1 MKIKTILMDTFCNT
15 LEMGDI
21 MKIIKFNL
29 EELENNS
36 NGFSCYILGR
46 SYDLEENGAI
56 EDFNDA
62 LKYYNDGMNLDYPL
76 CEYSL
81 GISLILGL
89 GDVLNIDKEK
99 GNKLLIDAYP
109 KITSLINN
117 QDLSREERLY
127 AKFVIGAYH
136 YYGLG
141 NIEKDEKKAFDI
153 IQECANE
160 GHIAAI
166 YDLGANFYYNGVGT
180 EQDIEKA
187 KYYLNLACEAGLPR
201 AIKKYNEYGFGTKKH
216 KK

>member
-1 MKIKTILMDTFCNT
+1 MN
-15 LEMGDI
+15 
-21 MKIIKFNL
+21 IIKFNL
-29 EELENNS
+29 EELKKDL

-46 SYDLEENGAI
+46 SYDLEENGVK
-56 EDFNDA
+56 EDFNEA
-62 LKYYNDGMNLDYPL
+62 LKYYNEGMNLNYPL

-89 GDVLNIDKEK
+89 GNVLEIDKEK
-99 GNKLLIDAYP
+99 GTRLLIDAYP
-109 KITSLINN
+109 KILDLINN
-117 QDLSREERLY
+117 KDLSLEERLY
-127 AKFVIGAYH
+127 AKFVTGAYH

-141 NIEKDEKKAFDI
+141 NIEKDDKKAFEI

-187 KYYLNLACEAGLPR
+187 KYYLKLACEEGLPR
-201 AIKKYNEYGFGTKKH
+201 AIKKYNDYGFNNKII
-216 KK
+216 